1 MVVRKE
7 VNESKT
13 ISLYELEGN
22 LVVIRKYFDELIDE
36 YGEEAK
42 LALDWDYDDCNLI
55 LRYQRLETE
64 KEAEKRIA
72 KAQKAKA
79 TRDAKR
85 LKKEEVEEEADRKE
99 WVRLQKKYENEG

>member
-1 MVVRKE
+1 MMIVRKE

-13 ISLYELEGN
+13 LSLYELEGN
-22 LVVIRKYFDELIDE
+22 LVVVRKYFDELVDQ
-36 YGEEAK
+36 YGEEAR
-42 LALDWDYDDCNLI
+42 LELDWDYEDCNLI

-64 KEAEKRIA
+64 KEAEKRIV

-85 LKKEEVEEEADRKE
+85 LKKEEIEEEADRKE
-99 WVRLQKKYENEG
+99 WARLQEKYGEE